1 MRLGRLLDAAVLLAA
16 GAALGASRDARR
28 AGARPAD
35 GSAAARFAA
44 LHAEEWAW
52 RQAEFAGG
60 EAEGGGATVP
70 DHLPRVDPATQA
82 RRRARWED
90 VLRRLDA
97 LPPAQLEGEDG
108 VDYRVYREQVETLL
122 AQQRWRE
129 YEKPINADTA
139 FWSTLD
145 YAAMRTLRDARE
157 VEAYVA
163 YLADVPRWF
172 DEQMANLR
180 AGLARGFT
188 PPRVTLA
195 GRDAP
200 VAAIARA
207 PTAEAMALWKPLE
220 RLPAGLGPER
230 GEALRARARATLL
243 DAVRPAY
250 ARLLAFLREE
260 YVPGARETLAAAD
273 LPDGAAYYRAQIRE
287 FTTLEDATPESIH
300 AFGLREVA
308 RIHAAMLETMRETG
322 FEGAF
327 PAFLELLRTDPRFYA
342 KTPEELLMRAAWI
355 AKRVDGRLGAFIGR
369 LPRARF
375 GIAPVPDEIA
385 PFYTA
390 GRGGETYLLNTYD
403 LPSRPLYNLAALT
416 LHESAP
422 GHSLQI
428 ALAAEQEGLPAFRRE
443 HYLSAY
449 GEGWALYCEKL
460 GEEMGIYETPY
471 ERFGM
476 LTFQMWR
483 AARLVIDTGLHHHGW
498 TRAQAI
504 AYLHEHAALA
514 RHDIETEV
522 DRYLSWPGQALSY
535 YVGMATILELR
546 ADAEA
551 ALGERF
557 DLRAFHDAVL
567 ATGSVPL
574 PVLRDVV
581 ARFVAQAR

>member
-1 MRLGRLLDAAVLLAA
+1 
-16 GAALGASRDARR
+16 
-28 AGARPAD
+28 
-35 GSAAARFAA
+35 
-44 LHAEEWAW
+44 
-52 RQAEFAGG
+52 
-60 EAEGGGATVP
+60 
-70 DHLPRVDPATQA
+70 
-82 RRRARWED
+82 

-97 LPPAQLEGEDG
+97 LPPGQLEGEAA
-108 VDYRVYREQVETLL
+108 VDYRVYREQVETLV
-122 AQQRWRE
+122 ARQRWRE
-129 YEKPINADTA
+129 YEKPINSDTA
-139 FWSTLD
+139 FWSALD
-145 YAAMRTLRDARE
+145 HAAMRTLRDARE

-172 DEQMANLR
+172 DEQMANMR

-200 VAAIARA
+200 VAAIAQA
-207 PTAEAMALWKPLE
+207 STAEAMALWKPLA
-220 RLPAGLGPER
+220 RLPAGLGAER
-230 GEALRARARATLL
+230 GEALRAQARATLL

-250 ARLLAFLREE
+250 ARLLAFLRDE
-260 YVPGARETLAAAD
+260 YVPGARETIAAAD
-273 LPDGAAYYRAQIRE
+273 LPHGAAYYRAQIRE
-287 FTTLEDATPESIH
+287 FTTLEDATPESLH

-308 RIHAAMLETMRETG
+308 RIHAEMLATMRETG

-327 PAFLELLRTDPRFYA
+327 PDFLALLRTDPRFHA

-375 GIAPVPDEIA
+375 GIEPVPDDIA

-390 GRGGETYLLNTYD
+390 GRGGETYLLNTCD

-428 ALAAEQEGLPAFRRE
+428 ALAAEQDDLPAFRRS

-483 AARLVIDTGLHHHGW
+483 AARLVIDTGLHCYGW
-498 TRAQAI
+498 TRDRAV
-504 AYLHEHAALA
+504 AYLHDHAALA

-522 DRYLSWPGQALSY
+522 DRYISWPGQALSY

-546 ADAEA
+546 AGAEA

-567 ATGSVPL
+567 STGSVPL
-574 PVLRDVV
+574 AVLRERV
-581 ARFVAQAR
+581 ARFIAESP